1 MKHLTSID
9 DLSLQEL
16 KNLFQRANELKLAPN
31 SYPNL
36 AQHKAC
42 ALFYENSTR
51 TYMSFNLAAQNC
63 KLPLIPLSM
72 QHSSE
77 RKGES
82 FLDSLLTIN
91 AMGIRL
97 FIIRHNKTQAFS
109 QVLNNLPPTLKLIN
123 AGDGQNEH
131 PSQALLDMM
140 TIMGHFSKVEK
151 LKIALIGDI
160 RHSRVANSL
169 LKLCNK
175 LGINNITCI
184 APKIWHPQDLSFA
197 KITED
202 PALGLDEADVIITLR
217 IQEERLALDEK
228 YDLKRYQEIYG
239 LTKDRLKLA
248 NKNAIILHPGPIN
261 RNVEITTDLAD
272 CAQSCILEQVRNGV
286 FMRMAIIEALLT

>member
-63 KLPLIPLSM
+63 KLPLIPLPM

-109 QVLNNLPPTLKLIN
+109 QVLNNLPPTLKIIN